1 MAKNIVKYSENIGDT
16 AKQQATNI
24 FNDRI
29 KKGDYSMLLPIIG
42 LPIKAQDGFAALV
55 SGGTIADDALYN
67 SAQQFYNNYLN
78 TGLTTDDL
86 DNYLITLYRAD
97 KIDAKTYK
105 NAINSLKRYQET
117 HDEDSSILSQTWW
130 DAWTSRMN
138 KKELAQLYEAMT
150 EGLDVYDNVNTMT
163 VDELAKGIRD

>member
-42 LPIKAQDGFAALV
+42 LPIKAQDGFASLV

-67 SAQQFYNNYLN
+67 SFNNEYIF
-78 TGLTTDDL
+78 TDEYEILLSLLLLINDL
-86 DNYLITLYRAD
+86 Y
-97 KIDAKTYK
+97 
-105 NAINSLKRYQET
+105 
-117 HDEDSSILSQTWW
+117 
-130 DAWTSRMN
+130 
-138 KKELAQLYEAMT
+138 
-150 EGLDVYDNVNTMT
+150 V
-163 VDELAKGIRD
+163 